1 MENEFMPFTIKK
13 SAVESFEQV
22 KREQAKK
29 GLPFKNPLNDAVL
42 DRINDMIE
50 AMSEMPLN
58 KKFDLNV
65 EDFLFKPRGTIDI
78 VIPEK
83 AIEQNDG
90 IKWKNIS
97 QTPPLNN
104 TPQPVVNNMQ
114 MAQKNPITNLTSTE
128 EALLSPTEKVIA
140 ART

>member
-1 MENEFMPFTIKK
+1 MNLLNTLKND
-13 SAVESFEQV
+13 
-22 KREQAKK
+22 QAKR
-29 GLPFKNPLNDAVL
+29 GLPFENPLNDAVL
-42 DRINDMIE
+42 DRISDMIE

-83 AIEQNDG
+83 AIEQNEG

-104 TPQPVVNNMQ
+104 TPQPVVNNMYKWHKKIQ
-114 MAQKNPITNLTSTE
+114 
-128 EALLSPTEKVIA
+128 
-140 ART
+140 

>member
-1 MENEFMPFTIKK
+1 
-13 SAVESFEQV
+13 
-22 KREQAKK
+22 
-29 GLPFKNPLNDAVL
+29 
-42 DRINDMIE
+42 
-50 AMSEMPLN
+50 MPLN
-58 KKFDLNV
+58 KKLDLNV

-128 EALLSPTEKVIA
+128 EAVLSPTEKVIA
-140 ART
+140 SRT